1 MKKRLWLV
9 ASLLLIMA
17 LLVGG
22 CASKAIKPLTNT
34 EKDRFIEIALNTPEA
49 LRYLE
54 NESKYEI
61 EVRWVALGWEDSK
74 ATEWHPLDYEEIA
87 DGNLPSDR
95 LYLSQTVTIH
105 PEVYIRVGEP
115 VRMFISVA
123 FDRDTQ
129 EVVHVE
135 LLPGRLT
142 RGPTPAHGSIVITME
157 VTYTMRGEQSQL
169 IIFEDGA
176 VRYIEEKGL
185 RFPTPGSP
193 AIRIKRKGQ
202 LPEEEL
208 SSLIEFFRD
217 SHFDGLDESYSW
229 SSVPQTDMN
238 CTISIDYQDL
248 TKTIRA
254 SGYLTYDGDMS
265 YPDMPYPL
273 NEIYS
278 KLKNIAE
285 NQTEESYRERIRD

>member
-1 MKKRLWLV
+1 MKQRLWLA
-9 ASLLLIMA
+9 ASLLVIMA

-22 CASKAIKPLTNT
+22 CGQPKGIKPLTDK

-87 DGNLPSDR
+87 DGNLPSDV

-115 VRMFISVA
+115 VRLSISVA

-129 EVVHVE
+129 EVVHLE

-142 RGPTPAHGSIVITME
+142 RGLTPAKDSHPEGMKSLRWLTDDEKTKVIEIALNETKASKYLKEYSQYKTDLSWIAIVWDNSKAVEWWGLDYEWVDEEVLPPPPDEMPPGIVLANIPESAEFYSRVVINFGEPPQWQVMAAINPDTGKVALVEEYPFRTGPTPP
-157 VTYTMRGEQSQL
+157 
-169 IIFEDGA
+169 
-176 VRYIEEKGL
+176 K
-185 RFPTPGSP
+185 
-193 AIRIKRKGQ
+193 
-202 LPEEEL
+202 
-208 SSLIEFFRD
+208 
-217 SHFDGLDESYSW
+217 
-229 SSVPQTDMN
+229 
-238 CTISIDYQDL
+238 
-248 TKTIRA
+248 
-254 SGYLTYDGDMS
+254 
-265 YPDMPYPL
+265 
-273 NEIYS
+273 
-278 KLKNIAE
+278 
-285 NQTEESYRERIRD
+285 